1 MEQDIQM
8 YLSELAEIYW
18 RKFEA
23 CDRTKDQ
30 EKYHEIYDTKNK
42 LNKYCRAQEKE
53 TEIMNLKLELIKL
66 KLQTLKLMI

>member
-8 YLSELAEIYW
+8 HLSDLAERYW
-18 RKFEA
+18 RKYEA
-23 CDRTKDQ
+23 YGRTEDQ
-30 EKYHEIYDTKNK
+30 DKYHEIYDTKNK